1 MTARRR
7 NEVLVVVPPNSN
19 VALPGRLCTVTEPEE
34 HSDWSNLLS
43 LGALS
48 LVSSLRRNTGLRP
61 LYVDCTVIGLQP
73 LLDYI
78 SHHHDRILAV
88 GASVLTANY
97 ESALAVMRHAKQA
110 DPSIRTIVGND
121 HFTALPR
128 ECLDRSPWIDYGF
141 TGNEIIASAVAL
153 ISRLYDGAPISPGD
167 HPSLVARDERGGIHT
182 TPQAPEPV
190 FANYDYAQV
199 DELFDHT
206 SCYRRAFRARISP
219 RIAALLGQHVS
230 AGVPV
235 DIGRGCIKFAMDDAC
250 SFCSIQYGGLWRNA
264 LEPHAAWAVIEN
276 AWRSGHDYLYLTA
289 DELPLTFTGLL
300 KAMLAEQPSW
310 WRDLPDDERPLIVG
324 YARADGLSDPRKAS
338 LLRQLGIRQL
348 MIGMDAGSA
357 VSLAALN
364 KPLRSKQGEQL
375 TAQNFTAL
383 RVARD
388 TGLLVRGGFVLGHIG
403 MTPAILDEN
412 LQIIKALLS
421 EGRDVISAVD
431 IEVLSPEPGSRDF
444 KYLTSPELAAIAAER
459 LNLTLADAPLL
470 QSVAKR
476 WRGCDIVP
484 PEESMRDYAAAFMP
498 DLPFDRL
505 IGARKELRAFAQGLG
520 IVVGEGLTVQDSEV
534 LADELAH

>member
-1 MTARRR
+1 
-7 NEVLVVVPPNSN
+7 
-19 VALPGRLCTVTEPEE
+19 
-34 HSDWSNLLS
+34 
-43 LGALS
+43 
-48 LVSSLRRNTGLRP
+48 
-61 LYVDCTVIGLQP
+61 
-73 LLDYI
+73 
-78 SHHHDRILAV
+78 
-88 GASVLTANY
+88 
-97 ESALAVMRHAKQA
+97 
-110 DPSIRTIVGND
+110 
-121 HFTALPR
+121 
-128 ECLDRSPWIDYGF
+128 
-141 TGNEIIASAVAL
+141 
-153 ISRLYDGAPISPGD
+153 
-167 HPSLVARDERGGIHT
+167 
-182 TPQAPEPV
+182 
-190 FANYDYAQV
+190 
-199 DELFDHT
+199 
-206 SCYRRAFRARISP
+206 
-219 RIAALLGQHVS
+219 
-230 AGVPV
+230 
-235 DIGRGCIKFAMDDAC
+235 
-250 SFCSIQYGGLWRNA
+250 
-264 LEPHAAWAVIEN
+264 
-276 AWRSGHDYLYLTA
+276 
-289 DELPLTFTGLL
+289 
-300 KAMLAEQPSW
+300 
-310 WRDLPDDERPLIVG
+310 
-324 YARADGLSDPRKAS
+324 
-338 LLRQLGIRQL
+338 

-505 IGARKELRAFAQGLG
+505 IGARKELRAFAQSLG
-520 IVVGEGLTVQDSEV
+520 IVVGEGLPVQDSEV
-534 LADELAH
+534 LADELAY

>member
-1 MTARRR
+1 
-7 NEVLVVVPPNSN
+7 
-19 VALPGRLCTVTEPEE
+19 
-34 HSDWSNLLS
+34 
-43 LGALS
+43 
-48 LVSSLRRNTGLRP
+48 
-61 LYVDCTVIGLQP
+61 
-73 LLDYI
+73 
-78 SHHHDRILAV
+78 
-88 GASVLTANY
+88 
-97 ESALAVMRHAKQA
+97 
-110 DPSIRTIVGND
+110 
-121 HFTALPR
+121 
-128 ECLDRSPWIDYGF
+128 
-141 TGNEIIASAVAL
+141 
-153 ISRLYDGAPISPGD
+153 
-167 HPSLVARDERGGIHT
+167 
-182 TPQAPEPV
+182 
-190 FANYDYAQV
+190 
-199 DELFDHT
+199 
-206 SCYRRAFRARISP
+206 
-219 RIAALLGQHVS
+219 
-230 AGVPV
+230 V

-289 DELPLTFTGLL
+289 DELPLTFTALL

-505 IGARKELRAFAQGLG
+505 IGARKELRAFAQSLG
-520 IVVGEGLTVQDSEV
+520 IVVGEGLPVQDSEV
-534 LADELAH
+534 LADELAY